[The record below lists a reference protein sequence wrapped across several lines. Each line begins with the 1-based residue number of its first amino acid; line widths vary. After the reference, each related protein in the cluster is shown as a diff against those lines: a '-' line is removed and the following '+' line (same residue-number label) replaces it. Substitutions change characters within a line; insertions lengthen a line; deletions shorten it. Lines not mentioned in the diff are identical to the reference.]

1 MLGGAGVP
9 LHWFGFGGDANRATA
24 TTMDEPVIKM
34 LTQLQ
39 NVNVSFLE
47 TVLRYVV
54 DQLVAA
60 GTLPDMVEEQDSDGQ
75 PVMDADG
82 KVQMIRSRDAFDI
95 EPPEMDTTDIAQVG
109 NALQSISNALTNATS
124 ENWISTETA
133 QNVFWSLLG
142 HLGYEVDSAQEK
154 RLLATAQQQQDAQ
167 PQTDPNT
174 QRMLALAMA
183 GQNGPQPNGSVNA
196 PTS

>member
-1 MLGGAGVP
+1 
-9 LHWFGFGGDANRATA
+9 
-24 TTMDEPVIKM
+24 MDEPVIKM